1 MGNVSPSRL
10 YKYHDIIGVQ
20 GRPLRDSQAAR
31 AEGSPFSSSSSSSIA
46 STLSSILIMA
56 SKAQGSSSMKVLI
69 VEDDAVQRMVLSNML
84 RKFQCEITMAMN
96 GKEAVDLFL
105 EGNKFDIIFCDK
117 DMPIMTGPEAVVKI
131 RAMGETGVKIVGM
144 SADDHAMEVFIS
156 AGANVYVPKP
166 MKVEALKCI
175 IQEVISKNMN
185 TMV

>member
-1 MGNVSPSRL
+1 
-10 YKYHDIIGVQ
+10 
-20 GRPLRDSQAAR
+20 
-31 AEGSPFSSSSSSSIA
+31 
-46 STLSSILIMA
+46 MA

-131 RAMGETGVKIVGM
+131 RIWGNSVKIDGM
-144 SADDHAMEVFIS
+144 SADDHAIEVFKS
-156 AGANVYVPKP
+156 AGANVYVTKQI
-166 MKVEALKCI
+166 KVESLKSI
-175 IQEVISKNMN
+175 NQQLISKKMK